1 MQMQTEG
8 WLLFCGPPVFG
19 QMPRKKTQTCT
30 QKFNI
35 IPNRYFNISF
45 EKGL

>member
-1 MQMQTEG
+1 MTEL
-8 WLLFCGPPVFG
+8 WCGTVQNFIFG
-19 QMPRKKTQTCT
+19 QMPQKKNQTGT
-30 QKFNI
+30 QKFNV